1 MAASSAALAALE
13 AHLMRADYKKAFVLL
28 EDVWTFLLRC
38 YPSLEVKLVRVSD
51 VEGDSKWVVV
61 CCEKY
66 SRVEGN
72 PVKPARLVF
81 VEDGTY
87 CFEVLLKKVKVGS
100 WIDSL
105 PPHREICDYF
115 DTFLENS
122 GYLICPGIINF
133 QAEFRETVRFK
144 PKHLRVWS
152 HPFSRYDSEECSL
165 WLKPSNERLPGQS
178 PLMNTCPKCRLLY
191 RSLTAIKKRSLEAS
205 PHHKQKWTE
214 PSSNRPL
221 KYLSPASQAKRVT
234 KNSDQRRCV
243 CPFSFLRTV

>member
-28 EDVWTFLLRC
+28 EDVRTFLLRC

-105 PPHREICDYF
+105 PPHREICDYL

-122 GYLICPGIINF
+122 GYLICLVLSI
-133 QAEFRETVRFK
+133 FRPSFAKQFDSNQSMYVCVNTVYMCV
-144 PKHLRVWS
+144 LI
-152 HPFSRYDSEECSL
+152 SL
-165 WLKPSNERLPGQS
+165 F
-178 PLMNTCPKCRLLY
+178 Y
-191 RSLTAIKKRSLEAS
+191 FILTQIAILI
-205 PHHKQKWTE
+205 QNGW
-214 PSSNRPL
+214 
-221 KYLSPASQAKRVT
+221 
-234 KNSDQRRCV
+234 
-243 CPFSFLRTV
+243 